1 MPTSLFRLLAA
12 LTILLIWLMLLT
24 LTLSIIK
31 EPSFLFGCVDVLA
44 YSWASRQKPQRAT
57 QASSRAVCAAARL
70 LNESRII
77 VIYFIAISPFLKT
90 TGALHAFH
98 CPVQCSGSAPPH
110 PTKPG
115 TYSRFPAPGSC
126 GRP

>member
-77 VIYFIAISPFLKT
+77 AIYFIAISPFLKNHRRLARLSLPGAMLRLCT
-90 TGALHAFH
+90 AASNQTGH
-98 CPVQCSGSAPPH
+98 
-110 PTKPG
+110 
-115 TYSRFPAPGSC
+115 
-126 GRP
+126 